1 MNQNIWGPHFWIT
14 LHTITFD
21 YPLNP
26 SSIDKINY
34 ANFINSIQYVLP
46 CKICRK
52 NFCRKLKES
61 PIKNYLNTRKNFVY
75 WMIDCHNKVNSET
88 GKRYYSYEEVIKLY
102 EDKYK
107 MKIDLSSNFNKNKRN
122 NIINYKIYV
131 YIILI
136 VFILLLILI
145 IIYKNKIFK

>member
-21 YPLNP
+21 YPINP
-26 SSIDKINY
+26 TQSEKTHY

-52 NFCRKLKES
+52 NFSRKLKEN
-61 PIKNYLNTRKNFVY
+61 PIKNYLNTRKDFVY
-75 WMIDCHNKVNSET
+75 WMIDSHNKVNSET
-88 GKRYYSYEEVIKLY
+88 GKRYYSYDEVIKLY

-107 MKIDLSSNFNKNKRN
+107 IKIDLSYNKSIIKNG
-122 NIINYKIYV
+122 INYKIYV
-131 YIILI
+131 YISLI
-136 VFILLLILI
+136 ICIILLILI

>member
-14 LHTITFD
+14 LHTISFD
-21 YPLNP
+21 YPINP
-26 SSIDKINY
+26 TNNDKNNY
-34 ANFINSIQYVLP
+34 GMFINSIQNVLP

-61 PIKNYLNTRKNFVY
+61 PIKNHLNSRKDFVY

-102 EDKYK
+102 EDKFK
-107 MKIDLSSNFNKNKRN
+107 MKLDLSNNN
-122 NIINYKIYV
+122 NIRKSINYKIYV
-131 YIILI
+131 YFILI
-136 VFILLLILI
+136 ILLLLLIVIIL
-145 IIYKNKIFK
+145 YKNKIFK